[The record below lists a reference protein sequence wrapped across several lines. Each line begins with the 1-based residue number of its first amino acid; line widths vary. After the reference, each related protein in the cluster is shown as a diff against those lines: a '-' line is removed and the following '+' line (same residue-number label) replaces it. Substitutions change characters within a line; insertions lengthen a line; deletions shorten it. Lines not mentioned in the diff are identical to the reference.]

1 MRKLGLLILLVSSV
15 MWFAA
20 CGGNGGGGGGSV
32 TGVSVSCS
40 PSTVG
45 SGGTSQCSA
54 VVSGT
59 GNFSSNVTWSS
70 SAGSISSSGVFT
82 APTVSSNTTVTITAT
97 STQNTSVSGTA
108 NVTVTPSST
117 TSNVAPIVVDA
128 GPPAAGGTV
137 NIAFVS
143 VKVCVPGSTTQCQTI
158 DHVQVDTGSEGLRL
172 IQNTNN
178 NGGELT
184 LNLPPETIGGNALNE
199 CLVFEDGYVWGP
211 VVTADVT
218 VAGESASSVPVQVMT
233 PATAPRT
240 CSSQNPAGGAG
251 DTGGSVMAFGAN
263 GLIGVG
269 LFVNDCGPYCV
280 SDGASCNGTN
290 SAPCVYYTC
299 SGNTCTAT
307 NVAESQQ
314 VPNPVTLFA
323 TDNNGVLINF
333 STTVGDGGAP
343 TASGSLIFGIGTE
356 SNNNLS
362 LAANV
367 YPVPDQG
374 NDAGNLITTYSGV
387 SYPTSFLDSGSN
399 GLYFL
404 DHSLTGIA
412 LCGNSGNNA
421 DYYCPNN
428 PPQSITV
435 TNQGQDSNGN
445 PLGPSAQATFS
456 VENALN
462 LFNSNNSAF
471 SALAGPFFPGCGT
484 GNNPA
489 CAFDFG
495 LPFFYGKNVFTAIDN
510 QPVSGCG
517 SGCAGPFFAY

>member
-1 MRKLGLLILLVSSV
+1 VRKLGLLVLLVGNV

-20 CGGNGGGGGGSV
+20 CGGSGGGGSSSV

-59 GNFSSNVTWSS
+59 GNFSSSVTWSS
-70 SAGSISSSGVFT
+70 TPPGINATTGLLM
-82 APTVSSNTTVTITAT
+82 APTVTTNTTVTVTAT
-97 STQNTSVSGTA
+97 STQNTTITGTA
-108 NVTVTPSST
+108 NVTVTPST
-117 TSNVAPIVVDA
+117 TVSNVAPIVVDG
-128 GPPAAGGTV
+128 GPPAAGGTQ
-137 NIAFVS
+137 NIAFVT
-143 VKVCVPGSTTQCQTI
+143 VTVCIPGGACQTI

-172 IQNTNN
+172 LSSAS
-178 NGGELT
+178 GGEFNPSGFT
-184 LNLPPETIGGNALNE
+184 QETIGGNPLDE

-211 VVTADVT
+211 VYTAQVT
-218 VAGESASSVPVQVMT
+218 VAGETASGVPIQVTIPASSSPGVPN
-233 PATAPRT
+233 T
-240 CSSQNPAGGAG
+240 CLIQNPSGGAG
-251 DTGGSVMAFGAN
+251 NEGGSVMAFGAN

-280 SDGASCNGTN
+280 SDGASCNGTI
-290 SAPCVYYTC
+290 SAPCIYYTC
-299 SGNTCTAT
+299 VSNSCTAS
-307 NVAESQQ
+307 NVAQAQQ

-343 TASGSLIFGIGTE
+343 TANGSLIFGIGTQ
-356 SNNNLS
+356 SNNGLG
-362 LAANV
+362 LAANI

-374 NDAGNLITTYSGV
+374 NDAGNIITTYNGN

-404 DHSLTGIA
+404 NNSLTGIA
-412 LCGNSGNNA
+412 LCGSSGNNA
-421 DYYCPNN
+421 DYYCPSNS
-428 PPQSITV
+428 PDSVTV

-445 PLGPSAQATFS
+445 PIGPSAQATFM

-462 LFNSNNSAF
+462 LFNSGNTAF
-471 SALAGPFFPGCGT
+471 STLAGPFFSGCGT
-484 GNNPA
+484 GSNPA

-495 LPFFYGKNVFTAIDN
+495 LSFFYGKNVFTAIDN
-510 QPVSGCG
+510 ASTPGG
-517 SGCAGPFFAY
+517 TGPFFAY